1 MPEPYSIKLPVFEG
15 PMDLLLHLIKENKLD
30 IYDIPIS
37 LITGQYLEY
46 IELMK
51 ELNLEI
57 AGEFLVMA
65 ATLIQIKSRMLLPP
79 DEAAPEEEPVD
90 PRLELV
96 SRLIEYQAMKQASLA
111 LKEMGEAWA
120 GVLSRA
126 FEEEGEVGEEGEEEL
141 SLFDISLFDLIGAFR
156 KILDKAPPE
165 LVSIS
170 KESLTVKDRI
180 ARILEV
186 LEAKET
192 VTFEEL
198 FDGESSRSVLIVT
211 FVALLELLKLGLA
224 RAYQEKG
231 FGEIWVLKP
240 QLEEKQDGQAEVSQA
255 NIPVVEIQNEPE
267 EFSPDTLEDSESPNP

>member
-1 MPEPYSIKLPVFEG
+1 MTDPYSIKLPAFEG
-15 PMDLLLHLIKENKLD
+15 PLDLLLHLIKENKVD

-37 LITGQYLEY
+37 LITRQYLEY

-51 ELNLEI
+51 ELNLEV
-57 AGEFLVMA
+57 AGEFIVMA

-79 DEAAPEEEPVD
+79 DEAAPDEEPVD

-96 SRLIEYQAMKQASLA
+96 ARLIEYQAFKGASLA

-120 GVLSRA
+120 EVLSRA
-126 FEEEGEVGEEGEEEL
+126 PEDEGEGTGEEEL

-156 KILDKAPPE
+156 KILEKAPPE

-170 KESLTVKDRI
+170 KETLTVKDRI
-180 ARILEV
+180 SRILDV
-186 LEAKET
+186 LEGKET
-192 VTFEEL
+192 VKFEEL
-198 FDGESSRSVLIVT
+198 FEEGGSRSVLIVT

-231 FGEIWVLKP
+231 FGEIWVLKAP
-240 QLEEKQDGQAEVSQA
+240 VEEKAGPDGPVEAEK
-255 NIPVVEIQNEPE
+255 IPIEVETAPE
-267 EFSPDTLEDSESPNP
+267 SVPPVDSIEGIPGQTPP